1 MKVKAKNIFVSQF
14 NLQVNEYPWMVRL
27 AKPDPRHDVFCGG
40 TLLNG
45 LWVLTAETCKVS
57 VGDIAVLGDHNFLAT
72 EFKEKHHKIAEVMSQ
87 NKLALLR
94 LENPADFGNV
104 PYVLPACF
112 PSHPE
117 TNYGEGMPAIATGWG
132 TTNQVWLYL
141 NMITS

>member
-1 MKVKAKNIFVSQF
+1 
-14 NLQVNEYPWMVRL
+14 MVRL

-57 VGDIAVLGDHNFLAT
+57 AGDFAVLEDHNIAKNEANEST
-72 EFKEKHHKIAEVMSQ
+72 NKPHKIAEVTTQ

-94 LENPADFGNV
+94 LERPADFGH
-104 PYVLPACF
+104 PSVLPACF

-141 NMITS
+141 NMIASKRNFLSD

>member
-1 MKVKAKNIFVSQF
+1 
-14 NLQVNEYPWMVRL
+14 MVRL

-45 LWVLTAETCKVS
+45 LWVLTAATCKVY
-57 VGDIAVLGDHNFLAT
+57 VGDFAVLGDHNFLG
-72 EFKEKHHKIAEVMSQ
+72 KEENQRKDKPHKIAEVMTH

-94 LENPADFGNV
+94 LETPADFGRI

-117 TNYGEGMPAIATGWG
+117 TNYGEGVPAIATGWG
-132 TTNQVWLYL
+132 PTNQVWLYL
-141 NMITS
+141 NMIASKRNFLSD